1 MTIQRI
7 SIVIDDDL
15 SVKLHNMQGKAIEKT
30 SKHVSF
36 SDAVNS
42 GLIYAIQKGFNEKN
56 LVDIQSTRKPR

>member
-1 MTIQRI
+1 
-7 SIVIDDDL
+7 
-15 SVKLHNMQGKAIEKT
+15 MQGKAIEKT

-56 LVDIQSTRKPR
+56 LVDIQSARKPR